1 MIQTVTTPVTF
12 ERFLEWK
19 PEGGRYELHDGT
31 IVEMQPSGKHEGI
44 IAELALTISGEIL
57 RLKLPYR
64 IPKQVLIKPPTNDT
78 AYSPDVLLINTSRL
92 SSEPLWEKFSTL
104 TQGAS
109 VPLVIEVVS
118 TNWRDDYLK
127 KVADYEQMG
136 ISEYWIVD
144 YLGLGGRRFIGDP
157 KQPTLSIYYLE
168 EGEYQ
173 VSQFRGSDRIVSPLF
188 PNLDLTA
195 RQAFQIE

>member
-1 MIQTVTTPVTF
+1 MIQIVTTPVTF
-12 ERFLEWK
+12 EQFLEWK
-19 PEGGRYELHDGT
+19 PEGGRYELHNGT
-31 IVEMQPSGKHEGI
+31 IVEMQPSGEHEGI

-64 IPKQVLIKPPTNDT
+64 IPKQVLIKPPTSET
-78 AYSPDVLLINTSRL
+78 AYSPDLLLIDTSKL
-92 SSEPLWEKFSTL
+92 SSEPLWEKSSTL
-104 TQGAS
+104 TQAAS

-127 KVADYEQMG
+127 KLADYEQIG
-136 ISEYWIVD
+136 IPEYWIVD

-157 KQPTLSIYYLE
+157 KQPTLSIYCLV

-173 VSQFRGSDRIVSPLF
+173 VNQFRGSDRIVSPLL

-195 RQAFQIE
+195 QKVFQF